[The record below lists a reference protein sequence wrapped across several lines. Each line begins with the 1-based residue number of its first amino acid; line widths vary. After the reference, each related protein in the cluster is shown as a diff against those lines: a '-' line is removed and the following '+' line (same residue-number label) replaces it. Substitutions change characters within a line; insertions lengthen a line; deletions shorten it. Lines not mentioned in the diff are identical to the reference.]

1 MVEIGYTLSSEEHR
15 ASDLVRFAQ
24 MAEEAGFTF
33 AVMSDHFHPWTERQ
47 GQSPF
52 VWSVIGGIAQV
63 TRRLRIGTGVTC
75 PLVRVHPAIVAQAA
89 ATAADM
95 LPGRFFLGVG
105 TGENLN
111 EHILGLQ
118 WPPATVRRDMLE
130 EAVDVIRM
138 LWQGGMQ
145 SYWGLYYT
153 VENARIYS
161 LPEQLPPIV
170 VAASG
175 PKAAGLAGRIGDGLI
190 GVSPNAGVVRTFQ
203 EAGGEG
209 KPRYGQMKVCWAQG
223 EGEAR
228 RIAHEWWPNGA
239 LKGPL
244 GSELALPSHFE
255 QAVAMVTEEQVAAAT
270 VCGPDPE
277 RHVARIRE
285 YVDAGYD
292 HVYVHQVG
300 PHQEGFFRFYQQEVL
315 PRLQQVG
322 MLSAA

>member
-1 MVEIGYTLSSEEHR
+1 MVEIGYALSSEEHR
-15 ASDLVRFAQ
+15 ATDLVRFAG

-33 AVMSDHFHPWTERQ
+33 GVISDHFHPWTERQ
-47 GQSPF
+47 GQSSF

-63 TRRLRIGTGVTC
+63 TRRLCVGTGVTC
-75 PLVRVHPAIVAQAA
+75 PLVGMHPAIIAQAA

-111 EHILGLQ
+111 EHILGTR
-118 WPPATVRRDMLE
+118 WPPVAVRRDMLE
-130 EAVDVIRM
+130 EAIDVIRM

-161 LPEQLPPIV
+161 LPAEPPPIM
-170 VAASG
+170 VAGSG
-175 PKAAGLAGRIGDGLI
+175 PKSASLAGRAGDGLI
-190 GVSPNAGVVRTFQ
+190 GVSPDPEVIRAFL

-209 KPRYGQMKVCWAQG
+209 KPRYGQMKVCWAESEAQ
-223 EGEAR
+223 AR
-228 RIAHEWWPNGA
+228 RTALQWWPNGA

-244 GSELALPSHFE
+244 GSELPLPSHFE
-255 QAVAMVTEEQVAAAT
+255 QAVAMVSEDDVAGAI

-277 RHVARIRE
+277 RHVARVRE
-285 YVDAGYD
+285 YVDAGFD

-300 PHQEGFFRFYQQEVL
+300 PDQEGFFRFYQQEVL
-315 PRLQQVG
+315 PRLQRVG
-322 MLSAA
+322 VLSAA